1 LDQML
6 RAQFNPGANSA
17 ADEARTPIIVVEE
30 ANLSAIEGYLNPVVH
45 GLSAPAQLSV
55 TWPLHPL
62 DGFVARTG
70 RAEAPRTVPPVLVV
84 GPWPRFLG
92 TINVD
97 HTAMA
102 PARKVS
108 GRACVV
114 LLEPSTS
121 PAALDGVTALF
132 EPTAATD
139 WDPGPQEL
147 LNDPRTELASILE
160 QPRLAILA
168 SALNAATTRLT
179 DRLGSNPVSKRDEH
193 RCLLYMSWFCE
204 IAPHVPDL
212 DTADLDAKAAE
223 NALLHFVLP
232 GLTPQQFGQTVE
244 LFRASPVDSL
254 LRSRCARLVPADG
267 DSALGYA
274 VDYWS
279 ALS

>member
-1 LDQML
+1 MRL
-6 RAQFNPGANSA
+6 
-17 ADEARTPIIVVEE
+17 
-30 ANLSAIEGYLNPVVH
+30 
-45 GLSAPAQLSV
+45 
-55 TWPLHPL
+55 
-62 DGFVARTG
+62 
-70 RAEAPRTVPPVLVV
+70 

-114 LLEPSTS
+114 LLEPSAS
-121 PAALDGVTALF
+121 PSALNGVAALF
-132 EPTAATD
+132 EPATTTD
-139 WDPGPQEL
+139 RDTGPQQL
-147 LNDPRTELASILE
+147 LHDPRTELAAILE
-160 QPRLAILA
+160 DVRLSDLA
-168 SALNAATTRLT
+168 SALDAVTTRLAEK
-179 DRLGSNPVSKRDEH
+179 LGSNPVSKRDEH

-204 IAPHVPDL
+204 LAPFVPDL
-212 DTADLDAKAAE
+212 DGTELDAKAAE

-244 LFRASPVDSL
+244 LFRTSTVDSL
-254 LRSRCARLVPADG
+254 LRSRCERLVPADG
-267 DSALGYA
+267 DAALGYA